1 MRSRPLPSSST
12 TCSRRV
18 HPVTLDPD
26 VIRSRCTRSRSLSP
40 GSVSA
45 NATTKPRKH
54 EEKREEEYVFFVL
67 FVDFR
72 VFVVAFRQE
81 LEQLATMS
89 REQFLA
95 GRDSQDIACYRL
107 LVTIDAAIAFC
118 YRGWTRLSMDC
129 LPD

>member
-1 MRSRPLPSSST
+1 MRAGPDAQDAGGASRVEAELPL
-12 TCSRRV
+12 R
-18 HPVTLDPD
+18 
-26 VIRSRCTRSRSLSP
+26 SP
-40 GSVSA
+40 GA
-45 NATTKPRKH
+45 RQQAI
-54 EEKREEEYVFFVL
+54 FFVL

-107 LVTIDAAIAFC
+107 TVTIEAAIALC
-118 YRGWTRLSMDC
+118 YHVSTRRLRKGPEDSLYAACFTCRVNCSSAATTRAWRMFS
-129 LPD
+129 

>member
-26 VIRSRCTRSRSLSP
+26 VIRSRCTRSRSLSS
-40 GSVSA
+40 GSVSG

-81 LEQLATMS
+81 QCLRKCDHETTKA
-89 REQFLA
+89 R
-95 GRDSQDIACYRL
+95 RK
-107 LVTIDAAIAFC
+107 
-118 YRGWTRLSMDC
+118 TRRRIC
-129 LPD
+129 LFRAL

>member
-1 MRSRPLPSSST
+1 
-12 TCSRRV
+12 
-18 HPVTLDPD
+18 
-26 VIRSRCTRSRSLSP
+26 
-40 GSVSA
+40 
-45 NATTKPRKH
+45 
-54 EEKREEEYVFFVL
+54 VL

-118 YRGWTRLSMDC
+118 YHVSTRRFRNARGGIEETWLADLQNERVDVFTHPTPQGYQASRQFRRGGRLASQA
-129 LPD
+129 LPAASLLVDDMLGAIGPKD